1 MIEDGKMTLHRSI
14 GWLLTLVCCGTGFAE
29 SPGPRWQAPS
39 VQRSTSIRDGHTR
52 QAVEWEDLLEAL
64 AEADAVF
71 LGEQHTD
78 ETSHRVQLAIYEEL
92 LARRQQRVVLA
103 LEMFDRDTQD
113 ALDAYLAGEI
123 DESTW
128 LDQARPWNNYAT
140 AYRPL
145 VETARRAG
153 APVRAANFPRPL
165 LMRIARQGIDVL
177 QDLDDEQR
185 RHVPDRL
192 LPQRDAYWRRVDNA
206 MRGHGSVM
214 RTGDRL
220 HSTQSLWDNSMADT
234 AAKALD
240 QHPDHSVLFIN
251 GDFHSAYGDG
261 AVYLLRQLKPQIA
274 ITTVS
279 LVPVAN
285 PSVADWEGL
294 PVADFV
300 VFVEDRAG
308 HQREGAWSV
317 AIPSSVDYR
326 FHQPPAEDGDRRL
339 PLLIV
344 LVEDGLTA
352 QDGLELWQERL
363 GQQAAIAVLELL
375 HRQQQPDLSRGGR
388 WFWPD
393 SFSADLRAALHA
405 SERMWAYLCR
415 HFPIDPDRVA
425 IVGRGSGAT
434 VATSVAVHTRRMD
447 VRTVAWLPE
456 QFAPMKDLPLPL
468 PELWGNDTPPERS
481 LRSAINP
488 ADRSWWEPEM
498 QAYREIGVDSQ
509 PLELDPDP
517 WKQEQQLQQA
527 VREALGLP
535 EGDQPTGQQRF
546 YILASGDAARQRH
559 WARMH
564 AQWAADRHGVAVAV
578 VDQPPDDPAAK
589 AWPIEVSAQ
598 HFTAPG
604 RLPRCPGPFGGTTVV
619 VLPSELPEADQ
630 RAWQALEQED
640 PLAAAS
646 RFHRLRVA
654 TGVPGHTLHEVLT
667 RLESEN
673 RRNVLIVPGVF
684 YADASWLRE
693 LEHSVRDFRNSMT
706 LHWLPGLG
714 GARPAHL

>member
-1 MIEDGKMTLHRSI
+1 MAFHGKI
-14 GWLLTLVCCGTGFAE
+14 GWLLLLACCTTGLAE
-29 SPGPRWQAPS
+29 PPRPRWQAPP
-39 VQRSTSIRDGHTR
+39 VQRAISIRDGHTR
-52 QAVEWEDLLEAL
+52 QILDWDSLLEAL

-103 LEMFDRDTQD
+103 LEMFERDTQD

-123 DESTW
+123 DEETW
-128 LDQARPWNNYAT
+128 LSQARPWNNYAT

-145 VETARRAG
+145 VETARRNG
-153 APVRAANFPRPL
+153 VPVMAANFPRSL
-165 LMRIARQGIDVL
+165 LMRIAREGIQVL
-177 QDLDDEQR
+177 QDLPEEQR
-185 RHVPDRL
+185 RYVPDPL

-206 MRGHGSVM
+206 MRGHGRAM
-214 RTGDRL
+214 RSGDRL

-234 AAKALD
+234 AAKALE
-240 QHPDHSVLFIN
+240 QHPEHSVLFVN

-261 AVYLLRQLKPQIA
+261 AAYLLGQLKPQAA

-294 PVADFV
+294 PAADFV
-300 VFVEDRAG
+300 VFVEDRARD
-308 HQREGAWSV
+308 QREGAWSV

-326 FHQPPAEDGDRRL
+326 FHQPATQDRPGRL

-344 LVEDGLTA
+344 LVQDGLTA
-352 QDGLELWQERL
+352 QDGLELWQQRL
-363 GQQAAIAVLELL
+363 GDQAAIAALEPL

-393 SFSADLRAALHA
+393 TFSTDLRQAVQAC
-405 SERMWAYLCR
+405 ERMWAYLCR
-415 HFPIDPDRVA
+415 RFPVDPDRVV

-434 VATSVAVHTRRMD
+434 VAAAVAVHTGRMD

-456 QFAPMKDLPLPL
+456 QFAPLKDLPLPL
-468 PELWGNDTPPERS
+468 PELWGDVRPPERS
-481 LRSAINP
+481 LTLAIGP
-488 ADRSWWEPEM
+488 ADRSWWESES
-498 QAYREIGVDSQ
+498 QAYREIGVDTR

-517 WKQEQQLQQA
+517 WNQEPQLQQA

-535 EGDQPTGQQRF
+535 AGDEEARQPRF
-546 YILASGDAARQRH
+546 YIVVPRDAARHRH
-559 WARMH
+559 WARLQ
-564 AQWAADRHGVAVAV
+564 AQGAAAQHGVAVAV

-589 AWPIEVSAQ
+589 PWPTEITAQ
-598 HFTAPG
+598 QFAAPG
-604 RLPRCPGPFGGTTVV
+604 KLPRCPGPFGGTTVV
-619 VLPSELPEADQ
+619 VLPSELPEAEQ
-630 RAWQALEQED
+630 QAWQALEQED

-654 TGVPGHTLHEVLT
+654 TGQPGQTLPEVLQ
-667 RLESEN
+667 RLESED
-673 RRNVLIVPGVF
+673 RRNVLIVPAVF
-684 YADASWLRE
+684 YADASWMRE
-693 LEHSVRDFRNSMT
+693 LAQSVQDFRNTMT

-714 GARPAHL
+714 GTRPPKSTHHP